1 LKLLACFSDHILLP
15 GLCEE
20 TRFSQFSR
28 MATVAEWEVEDVAAW
43 VERSLQLPC
52 AALFVQANIDG
63 PRLVQLDEEMLLE
76 LGLDDA
82 SQITCLLD
90 HISVLR
96 FRCER
101 AWPNSDATDI
111 PQAQD
116 AFQRKLV
123 TRAGFRTAA
132 DDRADQGKLGA
143 FYPRVGSPLLCEA
156 PRKQQNVMRRPDV
169 MDVTGTQQVARQDN
183 CDLECDASNAHA
195 EHHDEGLGAQKTGP
209 AEVCQLVPV
218 ASQSSAVSG
227 GISTTCSTA
236 AGSGVDGLPQG
247 QRLASV
253 DLNPQPLRSAT
264 HLVPNALCPARP
276 PAEALSRSSS
286 VPSGRGKRG
295 PSQAAADGASLF
307 LSDQSKGA
315 HFGTMPRDVEVL
327 PQSLGPGPARYDSGL
342 AAFKTSGR
350 VSFGMPKFNAEPR
363 RTMEGM
369 YVRGWSGPGVGK
381 YNPPLRSRSRGGS
394 FTRAAR
400 WGSRSAGGLPGTL
413 PSPSPG
419 PMSYK
424 PNHAALSTVH

>member
-1 LKLLACFSDHILLP
+1 M
-15 GLCEE
+15 
-20 TRFSQFSR
+20 T
-28 MATVAEWEVEDVAAW
+28 TVAEWEVEDVAAW

-63 PRLVQLDEEMLLE
+63 PRLVQLDEEMLLQ
-76 LGLDDA
+76 LGLDDVA
-82 SQITCLLD
+82 HITCLLD

-96 FRCER
+96 LRCER
-101 AWPNSDATDI
+101 ALQNSEASDI
-111 PQAQD
+111 PQVQD
-116 AFQRKLV
+116 GFQRKLV
-123 TRAGFRTAA
+123 TRAGFRTTA

-156 PRKQQNVMRRPDV
+156 PRKHRRPDG
-169 MDVTGTQQVARQDN
+169 MDVIGKDIY
-183 CDLECDASNAHA
+183 DMECDASNTDA
-195 EHHDEGLGAQKTGP
+195 EHHVEGSGTRKMGP
-209 AEVCQLVPV
+209 PEVCQLVPV

-253 DLNPQPLRSAT
+253 DFKHQPSRPAT
-264 HLVPNALCPARP
+264 HLVPNTLCPARP

-327 PQSLGPGPARYDSGL
+327 PQSLGPGPARYDSST

-400 WGSRSAGGLPGTL
+400 WGSRSAGGLPGAL

>member
-1 LKLLACFSDHILLP
+1 
-15 GLCEE
+15 
-20 TRFSQFSR
+20 
-28 MATVAEWEVEDVAAW
+28 M
-43 VERSLQLPC
+43 
-52 AALFVQANIDG
+52 
-63 PRLVQLDEEMLLE
+63 
-76 LGLDDA
+76 
-82 SQITCLLD
+82 
-90 HISVLR
+90 
-96 FRCER
+96 
-101 AWPNSDATDI
+101 
-111 PQAQD
+111 
-116 AFQRKLV
+116 
-123 TRAGFRTAA
+123 
-132 DDRADQGKLGA
+132 
-143 FYPRVGSPLLCEA
+143 
-156 PRKQQNVMRRPDV
+156 
-169 MDVTGTQQVARQDN
+169 
-183 CDLECDASNAHA
+183 ECDASNADA
-195 EHHDEGLGAQKTGP
+195 EHRDEGLGTQKMGP
-209 AEVCQLVPV
+209 PEVGLTVCQLVPV

-253 DLNPQPLRSAT
+253 DFKNQPSRPAA
-264 HLVPNALCPARP
+264 HLVPNTLCPARP

-307 LSDQSKGA
+307 LSDQTKGA

-327 PQSLGPGPARYDSGL
+327 PQSLGPGPARYDSST

-400 WGSRSAGGLPGTL
+400 WGSRSAGGLPGAL